1 MAPNLRRLAKIAV
14 CISQN
19 LPSWAAPSEASAAFI
34 ACWCTFVSGKCRKLN
49 RILPSNCFSSLSTTS
64 LMEYGDYESEACAKV
79 NEVVDKLLKQF
90 EGKMRFNFRH
100 FPLTKV
106 NQHAMK
112 AAEASLGAAQEG
124 KFWEMHT
131 AIFANRRRL
140 GAISL
145 RGYAK
150 EVGVVNKKFLDN
162 LVNSTYGWQVRS
174 DLLEGLDKGVRD
186 VPAFFING
194 ELFTGKPT
202 FDNLK
207 KGIEEALK
215 KKKRA

>member
-1 MAPNLRRLAKIAV
+1 MRAKDIPEIIPTKEV
-14 CISQN
+14 
-19 LPSWAAPSEASAAFI
+19 
-34 ACWCTFVSGKCRKLN
+34 FVGDPKA
-49 RILPSNCFSSLSTTS
+49 TVT

-79 NEVVDKLLKQF
+79 NDVVEKLLKQF
-90 EGKMRFNFRH
+90 DGKLRFNFRH
-100 FPLTKV
+100 FPLTRIH
-106 NQHAMK
+106 QHAMK

-131 AIFANRRRL
+131 TLFAHRRRV

-145 RGYAK
+145 REYAK

-186 VPAFFING
+186 VPAFFINDV
-194 ELFTGKPT
+194 LFTGKPT
-202 FDNLK
+202 LENLR
-207 KGIEEALK
+207 KGIEDALKTK
-215 KKKRA
+215 KKKPASKARA

>member
-1 MAPNLRRLAKIAV
+1 MKTKELDIIPTKDVFVGDPKAPV
-14 CISQN
+14 
-19 LPSWAAPSEASAAFI
+19 
-34 ACWCTFVSGKCRKLN
+34 T
-49 RILPSNCFSSLSTTS
+49 

-79 NEVVDKLLKQF
+79 NEVVDRLLKQF

-106 NQHAMK
+106 HQHAMK

-131 AIFANRRRL
+131 TLFANRRRL

-145 RGYAK
+145 REYAK
-150 EVGVVNKKFLDN
+150 ECGVINKKFLEN
-162 LVNSTYGWQVRS
+162 LVDSTYGWQVRS

>member
-1 MAPNLRRLAKIAV
+1 MKAKEIIEIIPSKDIFVGDLKAPVTLT
-14 CISQN
+14 
-19 LPSWAAPSEASAAFI
+19 EF
-34 ACWCTFVSGKCRKLN
+34 
-49 RILPSNCFSSLSTTS
+49 
-64 LMEYGDYESEACAKV
+64 GDYESEACAKV
-79 NEVVDKLLKQF
+79 NEVVDKLLKEF
-90 EGKMRFNFRH
+90 DGKMRFNFRH
-100 FPLTKV
+100 FPLTKIH
-106 NQHAMK
+106 QQSQK

-124 KFWEMHT
+124 EVKFWAMHNML
-131 AIFANRRRL
+131 FAHRRRL

-150 EVGVVNKKFLDN
+150 EVGVVNKKFLDD

-202 FDNLK
+202 YDNLS
-207 KGIEEALK
+207 KGIEAALNQK
-215 KKKRA
+215 KKKPAPKEKA

>member
-1 MAPNLRRLAKIAV
+1 MKTKEVDIIPTKDVFVGDPKAPV
-14 CISQN
+14 
-19 LPSWAAPSEASAAFI
+19 
-34 ACWCTFVSGKCRKLN
+34 T
-49 RILPSNCFSSLSTTS
+49 

-79 NEVVDKLLKQF
+79 NEVVNKLLKQF
-90 EGKMRFNFRH
+90 EGKMRFNYRH

-106 NQHAMK
+106 HQHAMK

-145 RGYAK
+145 REYAK

-162 LVNSTYGWQVRS
+162 LVNSTYGWNVRS

>member
-1 MAPNLRRLAKIAV
+1 MKQKEIVEIIPTKDVFVGDPKAPV
-14 CISQN
+14 
-19 LPSWAAPSEASAAFI
+19 
-34 ACWCTFVSGKCRKLN
+34 T
-49 RILPSNCFSSLSTTS
+49 

-90 EGKMRFNFRH
+90 DGRLRFNFRH
-100 FPLTKV
+100 FPLTKIH
-106 NQHAMK
+106 QQSQK

-124 KFWEMHT
+124 KFWEMHNML
-131 AIFANRRRL
+131 FAHRRRL

-145 RGYAK
+145 REYAK
-150 EVGVVNKKFLDN
+150 EVGVVNKKFLDD
-162 LVNSTYGWQVRS
+162 LVNSVYGWQVRN

-207 KGIEEALK
+207 KGIEAALATK
-215 KKKRA
+215 KKKATVKV

>member
-1 MAPNLRRLAKIAV
+1 MKTKEVDIIPTKDVFVGDPKAPV
-14 CISQN
+14 
-19 LPSWAAPSEASAAFI
+19 
-34 ACWCTFVSGKCRKLN
+34 T
-49 RILPSNCFSSLSTTS
+49 

-106 NQHAMK
+106 HQHAMK

-145 RGYAK
+145 REYAK

>member
-1 MAPNLRRLAKIAV
+1 MKQKEIVEIIPTKDVFVGDPKAPV
-14 CISQN
+14 
-19 LPSWAAPSEASAAFI
+19 
-34 ACWCTFVSGKCRKLN
+34 T
-49 RILPSNCFSSLSTTS
+49 

-79 NEVVDKLLKQF
+79 NEVVDRLLKQF
-90 EGKMRFNFRH
+90 DGRLRFNFRH
-100 FPLTKV
+100 FPLTKIH
-106 NQHAMK
+106 QQSQK

-124 KFWEMHT
+124 KFWEMHNML
-131 AIFANRRRL
+131 FAHRRRL

-145 RGYAK
+145 REYAK
-150 EVGVVNKKFLDN
+150 EVGVVNKKFLDD
-162 LVNSTYGWQVRS
+162 LVNSVYGWQVRN

-207 KGIEEALK
+207 KGIEAALATK
-215 KKKRA
+215 KKKAAVKV

>member
-1 MAPNLRRLAKIAV
+1 MPRYRVWNCSINKEKNHRMKQKEIVEIIPTKDVFVGDPKAPV
-14 CISQN
+14 
-19 LPSWAAPSEASAAFI
+19 
-34 ACWCTFVSGKCRKLN
+34 T
-49 RILPSNCFSSLSTTS
+49 

-79 NEVVDKLLKQF
+79 NEVVDRLLKQF
-90 EGKMRFNFRH
+90 DGRLRFNFRH
-100 FPLTKV
+100 FPLTKIH
-106 NQHAMK
+106 QQSQK

-124 KFWEMHT
+124 KFWEMHNML
-131 AIFANRRRL
+131 FAHRRRL

-145 RGYAK
+145 REYAK
-150 EVGVVNKKFLDN
+150 EVGVVNKKFLDD
-162 LVNSTYGWQVRS
+162 LVNSVYGWQVRN

-207 KGIEEALK
+207 KGIEAALATK
-215 KKKRA
+215 KKKAAVKV

>member
-1 MAPNLRRLAKIAV
+1 MKTKEVDIIPTKDVFVGDPKAPV
-14 CISQN
+14 
-19 LPSWAAPSEASAAFI
+19 
-34 ACWCTFVSGKCRKLN
+34 T
-49 RILPSNCFSSLSTTS
+49 

-106 NQHAMK
+106 HQHAMK

-131 AIFANRRRL
+131 ALFANRRRL

-145 RGYAK
+145 REYAK
-150 EVGVVNKKFLDN
+150 EVGVMNKKFLDN
-162 LVNSTYGWQVRS
+162 LVDSTYGWQVRS

-194 ELFTGKPT
+194 EPFTGKPT

-207 KGIEEALK
+207 KGIEDALK

>member
-1 MAPNLRRLAKIAV
+1 MKTKEIEIIPTKDVFVGDPKAPV
-14 CISQN
+14 
-19 LPSWAAPSEASAAFI
+19 
-34 ACWCTFVSGKCRKLN
+34 T
-49 RILPSNCFSSLSTTS
+49 
-64 LMEYGDYESEACAKV
+64 LMEYGDYESEACARV
-79 NEVVDKLLKQF
+79 NEIVDKLLKQF
-90 EGKMRFNFRH
+90 QGKMRFNFRH

-106 NQHAMK
+106 HQHAMK

-124 KFWEMHT
+124 KFWEMHI
-131 AIFANRRRL
+131 ALFANRRRL

-145 RGYAK
+145 REYAK
-150 EVGVVNKKFLDN
+150 ECGVINKKFLEN
-162 LVNSTYGWQVRS
+162 LVDSTYGWQVRS

-202 FDNLK
+202 FENLK

>member
-1 MAPNLRRLAKIAV
+1 MKTKEVDIIPTKDVFVGDPKAPV
-14 CISQN
+14 
-19 LPSWAAPSEASAAFI
+19 
-34 ACWCTFVSGKCRKLN
+34 T
-49 RILPSNCFSSLSTTS
+49 

-90 EGKMRFNFRH
+90 EGKMRFNYRH

-106 NQHAMK
+106 HQHAMK

-145 RGYAK
+145 REYAK
-150 EVGVVNKKFLDN
+150 EVGVVNKKFLDH
-162 LVNSTYGWQVRS
+162 LMNSTYGWQVRS